1 MSVAATPNNRQ
12 RILAASST
20 VRGGIFIAHGA
31 SARYALGTDL
41 EAIMADVQAKRR
53 TIVRVPGI
61 LSGEPIIEGTRIPVR
76 AVVLYYYE
84 YKTPEGVLTA
94 LPSLSVADVEMAL
107 RYYRAH
113 RDEINTHIAENNE
126 GEDIPYDKL

>member
-1 MSVAATPNNRQ
+1 
-12 RILAASST
+12 
-20 VRGGIFIAHGA
+20 
-31 SARYALGTDL
+31 
-41 EAIMADVQAKRR
+41 MADVQAKRR

-84 YKTPEGVLTA
+84 YQTPEGVLTA
-94 LPSLSVADVEMAL
+94 LPSLSVADVETAL
-107 RYYRAH
+107 HYYRTH